1 MHRVHL
7 TDRRFFCI
15 IYISA
20 KKEHVMGFSEKFVR
34 KQLEIIFPKIEN
46 YTLEQLRSAQDVTGS
61 LMRRLAGRSLEIE
74 YKSLGAFD
82 GAWIHPEAR
91 TSDTVVLY
99 LHGGGYTCGNM
110 DFAIGFG
117 STLAK
122 NLGLRVFAPAYRL
135 APESPYPAA
144 IDDAFRAY
152 TYLIECGIS
161 PKSIVLC
168 GESAGGGLCYSL
180 CLRLNALGVT
190 LPAGIIAISP
200 WVDLTLSGDSIKSRV
215 EIDIALTP
223 ERLKFFADSYVGD
236 ADPKNPEIS
245 PIFADV
251 SNMPP
256 SLIFVGSDEL
266 LFDDAQVLERKL
278 VHAGCESRLIVGE
291 EMWHAYTIYSL
302 NEHKNDFVEMES
314 FIDSVVPLP
323 RKLRWMK
330 LDNAAKIYP
339 AAKRRNWNN
348 TFRLSASL
356 NEPINRDILRIALDT
371 TIHRFPSIAA
381 KLRRGTFWYYLEELS
396 RAPEIED
403 ERPYPLMHMPIED
416 IRKCALRVLVYE
428 NRIAVEF
435 YHALTDGNGGLIF
448 LKSLVAEYIER
459 RYGIS
464 VPATNGVLDRN
475 DEPTREELEDS
486 FLKNSGDVSK
496 SRSEPNSYRLSG
508 IPEKDG
514 FINLTTMLIDSDE
527 LRACAKSH
535 GVTVTAFLASALICA
550 ITEIQNR
557 QLPRRAQ
564 KPVKILLPV
573 DLRRI
578 YGSRTLRNFSL
589 YITPGIDPRM
599 GDWEFDEVCKSIH
612 HQMGVGITKKEMT
625 ARMTKNVNS
634 EKAMILRVMPLFI
647 KNIAMKMVYNAVGE
661 KKACLDMSNLGVVD
675 LPDIMKDYVERFD
688 FIIGPLPET
697 PYNCAVIT
705 YNGVVNISFVRNV
718 RKPELELAFYEQ
730 LRALGIHVKVESNQ
744 RT

>member
-1 MHRVHL
+1 
-7 TDRRFFCI
+7 
-15 IYISA
+15 
-20 KKEHVMGFSEKFVR
+20 MGFSEKFVR
-34 KQLEIIFPKIEN
+34 KQLNIIFPKIEN
-46 YTLEQLRSAQDVTGS
+46 YTLERLRSAQDLAGS
-61 LMRRLAGRSLEIE
+61 FMRKLAGRSLEIE
-74 YKSLGAFD
+74 YKSFGAFE

-91 TSDTVVLY
+91 KSDTVILY
-99 LHGGGYTCGNM
+99 LHGGGYTCGNI
-110 DFAIGFG
+110 DFALGFG

-122 NLGLRVFAPAYRL
+122 TLGLRVFAPAYRL

-144 IDDAFRAY
+144 VEDALRAY
-152 TYLIECGIS
+152 MYLIECGIS
-161 PKSIVLC
+161 PRSIIIC

-180 CLRLNALGVT
+180 CLRLSAMEKE

-200 WVDLTLSGDSIKSRV
+200 WVDLTLSGDSIKSRAD
-215 EIDIALTP
+215 IDIALTY
-223 ERLKFFADSYVGD
+223 ERLKFFADSYVSGS
-236 ADPKNPEIS
+236 DPKNPEIS

-251 SNMPP
+251 SMMPP

-278 VHAGCESRLIVGE
+278 VHAGCQCKLIVGE
-291 EMWHAYTIYSL
+291 KMWHAYTIYSL
-302 NEHKNDFVEMES
+302 NEHKSDYVEIEA
-314 FIDSVVPLP
+314 FIDGVVPLP
-323 RKLRWMK
+323 KKLRWMK

-348 TFRLSASL
+348 TFRLSATL
-356 NEPINRDILRIALDT
+356 NEPINRDTLRVALDT

-381 KLRRGTFWYYLEELS
+381 KLRRSTFWYYLEELS

-403 ERPYPLMHMPIED
+403 ERHSPLMHMPIED
-416 IRKCALRVLVYE
+416 IRKCALRVLVYN
-428 NRIAVEF
+428 NRIAIEF

-448 LKSLVAEYIER
+448 LKSLVAEYLER

-464 VPATNGVLDRN
+464 VPSTDGVLDRN
-475 DEPTREELEDS
+475 EDPSPEELEDS

-514 FINLTTMLIDSDE
+514 FINLTTFSINSDE
-527 LRACAKSH
+527 LRSCAKAR

-550 ITEIQNR
+550 ISEIQNR

-578 YGSRTLRNFSL
+578 YGSKTLRNFSL

-599 GDWEFDEVCKSIH
+599 GEWEFDEVCRTVH
-612 HQMGVGITKKEMT
+612 HQMGFGITKKEMT

-634 EKAMILRVMPLFI
+634 EKAFILRIMPLFV

-661 KKACLDMSNLGVVD
+661 KKACLDMSNLGIVT
-675 LPDIMKDYVERFD
+675 LPEAMKEYVERFD

-705 YNGVVNISFVRNV
+705 YNGTVNISFVRNV

-730 LRALGIHVKVESNQ
+730 LRALGVHVKVESNQ

>member
-1 MHRVHL
+1 M
-7 TDRRFFCI
+7 
-15 IYISA
+15 A
-20 KKEHVMGFSEKFVR
+20 FSEKFVR
-34 KQLEIIFPKIEN
+34 KQLELIFPKIEK
-46 YTLEQLRSAQDVTGS
+46 YSLEQLRSAQDMTGS
-61 LMRRLAGRSLEIE
+61 LMRRLAGRTLEIE
-74 YKSLGAFD
+74 RKSFGAFEA
-82 GAWIHPEAR
+82 AWIHPEAR
-91 TSDTVVLY
+91 QSDTVILY
-99 LHGGGYTCGNM
+99 LHGGGYTCGNI
-110 DFAIGFG
+110 DFAIGFA

-122 NLGLRVFAPAYRL
+122 TLGLRVFAPAYRL
-135 APESPYPAA
+135 APERPYPAA
-144 IDDAFRAY
+144 VDDAVRAY
-152 TYLIECGIS
+152 DYLIECGIS
-161 PKSIVLC
+161 PKSIILC
-168 GESAGGGLCYSL
+168 GESAGGGLCYAL
-180 CLRLNALGVT
+180 CLRLSAMGREV
-190 LPAGIIAISP
+190 PAGIIAISP
-200 WVDLTLSGDSIKSRV
+200 WVDLTMSGDSIKTKADV
-215 EIDIALTP
+215 DIALNY
-223 ERLKFFADSYVGD
+223 ERLKFFADSYVGGQGD
-236 ADPKNPEIS
+236 AKEPEIS

-251 SNMPP
+251 TAMPP

-278 VHAGCESRLIVGE
+278 IHAGRKCKLIVGE
-291 EMWHAYTIYSL
+291 KMWHAYTIYSL
-302 NEHKNDFVEMES
+302 KEHKTDFAEMAS
-314 FIDSVVPLP
+314 FIDSAVPAP

-348 TFRLSASL
+348 TFRLSATL
-356 NEPINRDILRIALDT
+356 NEPVDRDILRIALDT

-396 RAPEIED
+396 RAPEIEN
-403 ERPYPLMHMPIED
+403 ERHSPLMHMPIED
-416 IRKCALRVLVYE
+416 IRKCALRVLVYK

-459 RYGIS
+459 RYGIKI
-464 VPATNGVLDRN
+464 PATDGVLDRN
-475 DEPTREELEDS
+475 EEPTPEELVDS
-486 FLKNSGDVSK
+486 FLENSGDISK

-514 FINLTTMLIDSDE
+514 FINLTTFMIDSEE
-527 LRACAKSH
+527 LRAAAKSR

-550 ITEIQNR
+550 IAEIQEA

-564 KPVKILLPV
+564 KPVKILIPV
-573 DLRRI
+573 DLRKI
-578 YGSRTLRNFSL
+578 YGSNTLRNFSL

-599 GDWEFDEVCKSIH
+599 GKWEFDEVCKSIY
-612 HQMGVGITKKEMT
+612 HQMGYGITKKEMT

-634 EKAMILRVMPLFI
+634 EKAMILRVMPLFV

-661 KKACLDMSNLGVVD
+661 KKACLDMSNLGVVN
-675 LPDIMKDYVERFD
+675 LPEEMVKYVERFD

-705 YNGVVNISFVRNV
+705 YKGRVNISIVRNV

-730 LRALGIHVKVESNQ
+730 LRALGIRVKVESNQ

>member
-1 MHRVHL
+1 
-7 TDRRFFCI
+7 
-15 IYISA
+15 
-20 KKEHVMGFSEKFVR
+20 MGFSEKFVR
-34 KQLEIIFPKIEN
+34 KQLQIIFPKIEN
-46 YTLEQLRSAQDVTGS
+46 YSIEQLRSAQDHTGS
-61 LMRRLAGRSLEIE
+61 FMRRLAGRSLEVE
-74 YKSLGAFD
+74 YKSLGAFE

-91 TSDTVVLY
+91 KSDAVILY
-99 LHGGGYTCGNM
+99 LHGGGYTCGNI

-135 APESPYPAA
+135 APEAPYPAA
-144 IDDAFRAY
+144 VEDALKAY
-152 TYLIECGIS
+152 LYLLECGLS
-161 PKSIVLC
+161 PKSIILC
-168 GESAGGGLCYSL
+168 GESAGGGLSYAL
-180 CLRLNALGVT
+180 CLRLSKMDIE
-190 LPAGIIAISP
+190 LPSGIIAISP
-200 WVDLTLSGDSIKSRV
+200 WVDLTLSGDSIKMHAAK
-215 EIDIALTP
+215 DIALTQ
-223 ERLKFFADSYVGD
+223 ERLAFFADAYVGNN
-236 ADPKNPEIS
+236 DPENPEIS

-251 SNMPP
+251 TNMPP

-266 LFDDAQVLERKL
+266 LFDDAQILERKL
-278 VHAGCESRLIVGE
+278 EYAGRECKMIVGE
-291 EMWHAYTIYSL
+291 NMWHAYSIYSL
-302 NEHKNDFVEMES
+302 NEHKSDFIEMEA
-314 FIDSVVPLP
+314 FIDRVVPLP

-348 TFRLSASL
+348 TFRLSATLS
-356 NEPINRDILRIALDT
+356 EPINRDILRVALDT

-396 RAPEIED
+396 RAPDIVD
-403 ERPYPLMHMPIED
+403 EMHSPLVHMPIED
-416 IRKCALRVLVYE
+416 IRKCALRILVYN
-428 NRIAVEF
+428 NRLAIEF

-459 RYGIS
+459 RYGIKI
-464 VPATNGVLDRN
+464 PATDGVLDRSE
-475 DEPTREELEDS
+475 DPSPEELEDS

-514 FINLTTMLIDSDE
+514 FINLTTMIVDSDE
-527 LRACAKSH
+527 LRAKAKEH

-550 ITEIQNR
+550 IAEIQNR

-573 DLRRI
+573 DLRKI
-578 YGSRTLRNFSL
+578 YGSKTLRNFSL
-589 YITPGIDPRM
+589 YITPGIDPRL
-599 GDWEFDEVCKSIH
+599 GKWEFDEVCKTIY
-612 HQMGVGITKKEMT
+612 HQMGYGITKKEMT

-661 KKACLDMSNLGVVD
+661 KKACLDMSNLGIVTLPEEMKKYVD
-675 LPDIMKDYVERFD
+675 RFD

-705 YNGVVNISFVRNV
+705 YNGKVNISFVRNV
-718 RKPELELAFYEQ
+718 RKPELELAFFEQ
-730 LRALGIHVKVESNQ
+730 LRALGVHVRVESNQ

>member
-1 MHRVHL
+1 
-7 TDRRFFCI
+7 
-15 IYISA
+15 
-20 KKEHVMGFSEKFVR
+20 MGFSEKFVR
-34 KQLEIIFPKIEN
+34 KQLQIIFPKIEN
-46 YTLEQLRSAQDVTGS
+46 YTLGQLRSAQDMTGS
-61 LMRRLAGRSLEIE
+61 FMRKLAGRSLEVE
-74 YKSLGAFD
+74 YKSFGAFD
-82 GAWIHPEAR
+82 AAWIHPDAR
-91 TSDTVVLY
+91 KSDTVVLY
-99 LHGGGYTCGNM
+99 LHGGGYTCGNI
-110 DFAIGFG
+110 DFALGFG

-122 NLGLRVFAPAYRL
+122 NLKLRVFAPAYRL

-144 IDDAFRAY
+144 VDDALRAY
-152 TYLIECGIS
+152 MYLIECGIS
-161 PKSIVLC
+161 PKSIILC

-180 CLRLNALGVT
+180 CLRLSDMRKE

-200 WVDLTLSGDSIKSRV
+200 WTDLTLSGDSIKSRSNV
-215 EIDIALTP
+215 DIALTY
-223 ERLKFFADSYVGD
+223 ERLEFFADAYAGG
-236 ADPKNPEIS
+236 ADRKTPGIS

-251 SNMPP
+251 TKMPP

-278 VHAGCESRLIVGE
+278 IHAGRQCKLIVGE
-291 EMWHAYTIYSL
+291 KMWHAYTIYSL
-302 NEHKNDFVEMES
+302 NEHKTDFTEMES

-348 TFRLSASL
+348 TFRLSATL
-356 NEPINRDILRIALDT
+356 NEPINRDILRVALDT

-403 ERPYPLMHMPIED
+403 ERHSPLMHMPIED
-416 IRKCALRVLVYE
+416 IRKCALRVLVYN
-428 NRIAVEF
+428 NRIAIEF

-448 LKSLVAEYIER
+448 LKSLIAEYLER

-464 VPATNGVLDRN
+464 VPVTDGVLDRN
-475 DEPTREELEDS
+475 EDPSPEELEDS
-486 FLKNSGDVSK
+486 FLKNSGEVTK

-514 FINLTTMLIDSDE
+514 FINLTTFLIDSDE
-527 LRACAKSH
+527 LRARAKSH

-550 ITEIQNR
+550 ISEIQDR
-557 QLPRRAQ
+557 QFPRHAQ

-573 DLRRI
+573 DLRKI
-578 YGSRTLRNFSL
+578 YGSKTLRNFSL

-599 GDWEFDEVCKSIH
+599 GKWEFDEVCKSIH
-612 HQMGVGITKKEMT
+612 HQMGFGITKKEMT

-634 EKAMILRVMPLFI
+634 EKAFILRIMPLFV

-661 KKACLDMSNLGVVD
+661 KKACLDMSNLGIVT
-675 LPDIMKDYVERFD
+675 LPDVMKEYVKRFD

-697 PYNCAVIT
+697 PYNCAVVT
-705 YNGVVNISFVRNV
+705 YNGTVNISFVRNV

-730 LRALGIHVKVESNQ
+730 LRALGVHVKVESNQ

>member
-1 MHRVHL
+1 
-7 TDRRFFCI
+7 
-15 IYISA
+15 
-20 KKEHVMGFSEKFVR
+20 MGFSEKFVR
-34 KQLEIIFPKIEN
+34 KQLHLIFPKIEK
-46 YTLEQLRSAQDVTGS
+46 YTLEQLRSAQDITGS
-61 LMRRLAGRSLEIE
+61 FMRRLAGRSLEIE
-74 YKSLGAFD
+74 YKSFGSFES
-82 GAWIHPEAR
+82 AWIHPGAR
-91 TSDTVVLY
+91 RSDTVVLY
-99 LHGGGYTCGNM
+99 LHGGGYTCGNI
-110 DFAIGFG
+110 DFALGFG

-122 NLGLRVFAPAYRL
+122 TLGLRVFAPAYRL
-135 APESPYPAA
+135 APEAPYPAA
-144 IDDAFRAY
+144 VDDALRAY
-152 TYLIECGIS
+152 TYLLECGIS
-161 PKSIVLC
+161 PESIILC
-168 GESAGGGLCYSL
+168 GESAGGGLSYAL
-180 CLRLNALGVT
+180 CLRLIANGMP

-200 WVDLTLSGDSIKSRV
+200 WVDLTLSGDSIKSRADV
-215 EIDIALTP
+215 DIALTYD
-223 ERLKFFADSYVGD
+223 RLKFFADSYVATD
-236 ADPKNPEIS
+236 DPKNPEIS

-278 VHAGCESRLIVGE
+278 IHAGRNCKLIVGE
-291 EMWHAYTIYSL
+291 KMWHAYTIYSL
-302 NEHKNDFVEMES
+302 NEHKGDFAEMEH
-314 FIDSVVPLP
+314 FIDSAVPSP

-348 TFRLSASL
+348 TFRISATLS
-356 NEPINRDILRIALDT
+356 EPVNRDILRLALDT

-403 ERPYPLMHMPIED
+403 ERHSPLMHMPIED
-416 IRKCALRVLVYE
+416 IRKCALRVLVYN
-428 NRIAVEF
+428 NRIAIEF

-448 LKSLVAEYIER
+448 LKSLIAEYLKRCYSID
-459 RYGIS
+459 
-464 VPATNGVLDRN
+464 VPATDGVLDREE
-475 DEPTREELEDS
+475 DPLPEELEDS
-486 FLKNSGDVSK
+486 FLKNSGGVTK

-514 FINLTTMLIDSDE
+514 FINLTAFIIDSDE
-527 LRACAKSH
+527 LRAKSKEY

-550 ITEIQNR
+550 IAEIQDR
-557 QLPRRAQ
+557 QLPRRVQ

-573 DLRRI
+573 DLRKI
-578 YGSRTLRNFSL
+578 YGSKTLRNFSL

-599 GDWEFDEVCKSIH
+599 GKWEFSEVCKSIH
-612 HQMGVGITKKEMT
+612 HQMGFGITKKEMT

-634 EKAMILRVMPLFI
+634 EKAFVLRIMPLFI

-661 KKACLDMSNLGVVD
+661 KKACLDMSNLGIVNV
-675 LPDIMKDYVERFD
+675 PEVMKDYVERFD

-705 YNGVVNISFVRNV
+705 YNGKVNISFARNV
-718 RKPELELAFYEQ
+718 RKPELELAFFEQ
-730 LRALGIHVKVESNQ
+730 LRDLGVKVKVESNQ

>member
-1 MHRVHL
+1 
-7 TDRRFFCI
+7 
-15 IYISA
+15 
-20 KKEHVMGFSEKFVR
+20 MGFSEKFVR
-34 KQLEIIFPKIEN
+34 KQLEIIFPKIEK
-46 YTLEQLRSAQDVTGS
+46 YSLEQLRSAQDMTGS
-61 LMRRLAGRSLEIE
+61 FMRRLAGRSLEIE
-74 YKSLGAFD
+74 YKSLGSFES
-82 GAWIHPEAR
+82 AWIHPSAR
-91 TSDTVVLY
+91 RGDTVVLY
-99 LHGGGYTCGNM
+99 LHGGGYTCGNI

-135 APESPYPAA
+135 APEDPYPAA
-144 IDDAFRAY
+144 LEDAMKAY
-152 TYLIECGIS
+152 SYLLECGIPS
-161 PKSIVLC
+161 ESIVLC
-168 GESAGGGLCYSL
+168 GESAGGGLSYAL
-180 CLRLNALGVT
+180 CLKLASLGKPI
-190 LPAGIIAISP
+190 PAGIIAISP
-200 WVDLTLSGDSIKSRV
+200 WVDLTLSGDSIKSRADV
-215 EIDIALTP
+215 DIALTYD
-223 ERLKFFADSYVGD
+223 RLKFFADSYVGS

-251 SNMPP
+251 SQMPP
-256 SLIFVGSDEL
+256 SLIFVGTDEL

-278 VHAGCESRLIVGE
+278 FHAGRKCKMIVGE
-291 EMWHAYTIYSL
+291 NMWHAYTIYSL
-302 NEHKNDFVEMES
+302 KEHKTDFMEMET
-314 FIDSVVPLP
+314 FIDSVVPSP

-330 LDNAAKIYP
+330 LDNAGKIYP

-348 TFRLSASL
+348 TFRLSATLS
-356 NEPINRDILRIALDT
+356 EPINRDILRVALDT

-403 ERPYPLMHMPIED
+403 ERHSPLMHMPIED
-416 IRKCALRVLVYE
+416 IRKCAIRVLVYN
-428 NRIAVEF
+428 NRLAIEF

-448 LKSLVAEYIER
+448 LKSLVAEYLER
-459 RYGIS
+459 RYSIDI
-464 VPATNGVLDRN
+464 PNTDGVLDREE
-475 DEPTREELEDS
+475 DPSPEELVDS
-486 FLKNSGDVSK
+486 FLENSGDVTK

-514 FINLTTMLIDSDE
+514 FINLTTFIIDSNE
-527 LRACAKSH
+527 LRLKSKEY

-550 ITEIQNR
+550 IAEIQNR

-578 YGSRTLRNFSL
+578 YGSKTLRNFSL

-599 GDWEFDEVCKSIH
+599 GEWEFAEVCKTIH
-612 HQMGVGITKKEMT
+612 HQMGFGITKKEMT

-634 EKAMILRVMPLFI
+634 EKAFILRIMPLFV

-661 KKACLDMSNLGVVD
+661 KKACLDMSNLGIVN
-675 LPDIMKDYVERFD
+675 LPDVMKEYVERFD

-705 YNGVVNISFVRNV
+705 YNGKVNISFVRNV
-718 RKPELELAFYEQ
+718 RKPELELAFFEQ
-730 LRALGIHVKVESNQ
+730 LRDLGVKVKVESNQ

>member
-1 MHRVHL
+1 
-7 TDRRFFCI
+7 
-15 IYISA
+15 
-20 KKEHVMGFSEKFVR
+20 MGFSEKFVR
-34 KQLEIIFPKIEN
+34 KQLEIIFPKIEK
-46 YTLEQLRSAQDVTGS
+46 YSLEQLRSAQDITGS
-61 LMRRLAGRSLEIE
+61 FMRRLAGRSLEIE
-74 YKSLGAFD
+74 YKSLGSFES
-82 GAWIHPEAR
+82 AWIHPSAR
-91 TSDTVVLY
+91 RGDTVVLY
-99 LHGGGYTCGNM
+99 LHGGGYTCGNI

-135 APESPYPAA
+135 APEDPYPAA
-144 IDDAFRAY
+144 LEDAMKAY
-152 TYLIECGIS
+152 SYLLECGIPS
-161 PKSIVLC
+161 ESIVLC
-168 GESAGGGLCYSL
+168 GESAGGGLSYAL
-180 CLRLNALGVT
+180 CLRLASLGMS

-200 WVDLTLSGDSIKSRV
+200 WVDLTLSGDSIKSRADV
-215 EIDIALTP
+215 DIALTYD
-223 ERLKFFADSYVGD
+223 RLKFFADSYVGS

-251 SNMPP
+251 SQMPP
-256 SLIFVGSDEL
+256 SLIFVGTDEL

-278 VHAGCESRLIVGE
+278 FHAGRKCKMIVGE
-291 EMWHAYTIYSL
+291 NMWHAYTIYSL
-302 NEHKNDFVEMES
+302 KEHKTDFLEMET
-314 FIDSVVPLP
+314 FIDSVVPSP

-330 LDNAAKIYP
+330 LDNAGKIYP

-348 TFRLSASL
+348 TFRLSATLS
-356 NEPINRDILRIALDT
+356 EPINRDILRVALDT

-403 ERPYPLMHMPIED
+403 ERHSPLMHMPIED
-416 IRKCALRVLVYE
+416 IRKCAIRVLVYN
-428 NRIAVEF
+428 NRLAIEF

-448 LKSLVAEYIER
+448 LKSLVAEYLER
-459 RYGIS
+459 RYSIDI
-464 VPATNGVLDRN
+464 PNTDGVLDREE
-475 DEPTREELEDS
+475 DPSHEELVDS
-486 FLKNSGDVSK
+486 FLENSGDVTK

-514 FINLTTMLIDSDE
+514 FINLTTFIIDSNE
-527 LRACAKSH
+527 LRLKSKEY

-550 ITEIQNR
+550 IAEIQNR

-578 YGSRTLRNFSL
+578 YGSKTLRNFSL

-599 GDWEFDEVCKSIH
+599 GEWEFAEVCKTIH
-612 HQMGVGITKKEMT
+612 HQMGFGITKKEMT

-634 EKAMILRVMPLFI
+634 EKAFILRIMPLFV

-661 KKACLDMSNLGVVD
+661 KKACLDMSNLGIVN
-675 LPDIMKDYVERFD
+675 LPDVMKEYVERFD

-705 YNGVVNISFVRNV
+705 YNGQVNISFVRNV
-718 RKPELELAFYEQ
+718 RKPELELAFFEQ
-730 LRALGIHVKVESNQ
+730 LRDLGVKVKVESNQ